1 MSMRGLHSTSSRVRR
16 GVCGLVV
23 AALAGLTLGCQE
35 EIQAGPTQADLA
47 AERTRLAA
55 RTRAVNRE
63 SDAAPRPERVARAA
77 PDAFVYRPEGRRD
90 PFQSMLFE
98 LEAAQESRSRAPLEQ
113 FELGQIALMGVIWE
127 ADEPRAL
134 VTDPEGRSFVVRTGS
149 RIGKN
154 EGRVV
159 HIGDNLVLV
168 EETYLNFAGEVTT
181 KDVPLR
187 IRRSQGG

>member
-1 MSMRGLHSTSSRVRR
+1 M
-16 GVCGLVV
+16 
-23 AALAGLTLGCQE
+23 
-35 EIQAGPTQADLA
+35 
-47 AERTRLAA
+47 
-55 RTRAVNRE
+55 
-63 SDAAPRPERVARAA
+63 
-77 PDAFVYRPEGRRD
+77 
-90 PFQSMLFE
+90 
-98 LEAAQESRSRAPLEQ
+98 
-113 FELGQIALMGVIWE
+113 
-127 ADEPRAL
+127 
-134 VTDPEGRSFVVRTGS
+134 VRTGS